1 MAQRA
6 PIVDPAE
13 TRVTERVRQPGTGLD
28 RPAAWGTATG
38 RRRGTAAAKWVAIEL
53 EGRRARIVAELK
65 PAIVA
70 EPREGIGLERR
81 LGIVVERRAVIAAEI
96 SPLATINPKGPP
108 PVPPRAALRFNRA
121 PMARFGRSTPRVG

>member
-38 RRRGTAAAKWVAIEL
+38 RRRGTAAAKWVAIEP
-53 EGRRARIVAELK
+53 EGRRARIVAEL
-65 PAIVA
+65 
-70 EPREGIGLERR
+70 
-81 LGIVVERRAVIAAEI
+81 
-96 SPLATINPKGPP
+96 SPLATINPKAPP

-121 PMARFGRSTPRVG
+121 PTARFGRSTPRVG